1 MTHPQI
7 LLFNTLSRK
16 KEIFTP
22 LHGDTV
28 LLYSCGPTVYH
39 YVHLGNL
46 RAYIVTDTVR
56 RILMKADYEVKAII
70 NITDVGH
77 TVTDSDDGEDKLEKG
92 ARREGK
98 SAYEV
103 ARYYEEAFKSDLT
116 ALNIP
121 LASYVFPRATE
132 SIQEQIEMVQI
143 LLEKGY
149 AYMIDNDGVY
159 FDTETYEKYG
169 ELAKLDIKGL
179 KSGARVYENEKKRN
193 ITDFALWKLSK
204 TDEGSKKREMEWN
217 SPWGVGFPGWHIECS
232 AMSKMYLGDELDI
245 HMGGIDHIP
254 VHHSNERAQSECANG
269 KTYVKYW
276 VHYNFLNDNTGKM
289 AKSNGDFLRLQSV
302 YDMHIS
308 PLAYRYYILT
318 AHYRSEM
325 QYSDEAL
332 IGSAKRYETLKKFAV
347 AMKGSNG
354 IVIEKYMKA
363 FDEAIYDDMNTSEAI
378 AMLSHMLGDDREKDE
393 DTYATL
399 LAMDEVLGLDLKN
412 AEEEKMEITKEV
424 EEILEKRKEARVQK
438 DFAESDRLRDI
449 LKSMGYEVLDGKDRQ
464 EVKKC

>member
-46 RAYIVTDTVR
+46 RAYIITDTLRRTFVR
-56 RILMKADYEVKAII
+56 AGYEVKAII

-77 TVTDSDDGEDKLEKG
+77 TVTDGDDGEDKLEKG

-103 ARYYEEAFKSDLT
+103 ARYYEEAFNRDLT
-116 ALNIP
+116 LLNIP
-121 LASYVFPRATE
+121 LASYTFPRATE

-149 AYMIDNDGVY
+149 AYIIDNDGIY
-159 FDTETYEKYG
+159 FDTDKYEKYG

-179 KSGARVYENEKKRN
+179 KSGARVYENEKKIN

-302 YDMHIS
+302 LDMHID

-318 AHYRSEM
+318 AHYKSEM

-332 IGSAKRYETLKKFAV
+332 IGSAKRYETLKKFAQK
-347 AMKGSNG
+347 MKGSNG
-354 IVIEKYMKA
+354 VILEKYMTF
-363 FDEAIYDDMNTSEAI
+363 FDEAIYDDMNTPEAI
-378 AMLSHMLGDDREKDE
+378 AVLSHMLGDDRESDE
-393 DTYATL
+393 NKYATL

-412 AEEEKMEITKEV
+412 VEEDKIETTKEV
-424 EEILEKRKEARVQK
+424 EEILEKRKETREKK
-438 DFAESDRLRDI
+438 DFAESDRLRDV
-449 LKSMGYEVLDGKDRQ
+449 LKSMGYEVLDGKDGQ
-464 EVKKC
+464 EVKAL

>member
-1 MTHPQI
+1 MTHPQM

-22 LHGDTV
+22 LHNDTV
-28 LLYSCGPTVYH
+28 SLYSCGPTVYH

-103 ARYYEEAFKSDLT
+103 ARYYEEAFKSDLM

-121 LASYVFPRATE
+121 LTSYIFPRATE
-132 SIQEQIEMVQI
+132 SIQEQIEMVES

-149 AYMIDNDGVY
+149 AYMIDNDGIY
-159 FDTETYEKYG
+159 FDTSKYEKYG

-179 KSGARVYENEKKRN
+179 KSGARVNENEKKRN

-204 TDEGSKKREMEWN
+204 KDEGGKKREMEWD

-269 KTYVKYW
+269 KEYVKYW
-276 VHYNFLNDNTGKM
+276 VHYNFLNDASGKM

-302 YDMHIS
+302 LDMHID

-318 AHYRSEM
+318 AHYKSEM

-332 IGSAKRYETLKKFAV
+332 IGSAKRYETLKKFAQK
-347 AMKGSNG
+347 MKGSNG
-354 IVIEKYMKA
+354 VILEKYMTF
-363 FDEAIYDDMNTSEAI
+363 FDEAIYDDMNTPEAI
-378 AMLSHMLGDDREKDE
+378 AVLSHMLGDDRESDE
-393 DTYATL
+393 NKYATL
-399 LAMDEVLGLDLKN
+399 LAMDEALGLDLKN
-412 AEEEKMEITKEV
+412 VEEDKIEITKEIQ
-424 EEILEKRKEARVQK
+424 EILDKRKEARDRK
-438 DFAESDRLRDI
+438 DFTESDRLRDV
-449 LKSMGYEVLDGKDRQ
+449 LKSMGYEVLDGKDGQ
-464 EVKKC
+464 EVKAL